1 MNNMNE
7 IKEVVKTQEEKIDKI
22 KTLTVFLMDLEKV
35 AKSELL
41 SPETRDQCQPIIK
54 AVMEKLN
61 QISKQ

>member
-1 MNNMNE
+1 MNE
-7 IKEVVKTQEEKIDKI
+7 IKEILKVQEEKIDKI
-22 KTLTVFLMDLEKV
+22 KTLTLFLMDLEKV

-41 SPETRDQCQPIIK
+41 SQETRDQCQPIIK

>member
-1 MNNMNE
+1 MNE
-7 IKEVVKTQEEKIDKI
+7 IKEILKTQEEKLYKI
-22 KTLTVFLMDLEKV
+22 TILTNLLVDLKDIS
-35 AKSELL
+35 KSELL